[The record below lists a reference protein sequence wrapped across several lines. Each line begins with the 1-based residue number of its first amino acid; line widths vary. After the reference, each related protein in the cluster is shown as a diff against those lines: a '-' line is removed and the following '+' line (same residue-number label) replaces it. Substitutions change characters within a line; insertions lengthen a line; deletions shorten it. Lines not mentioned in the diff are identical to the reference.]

1 MNEQKTTTRELA
13 KKKKSEERTKKHY
26 NLRNN
31 VRQLVYEFMRY
42 EHPGLT
48 NTELNDPDVRELL
61 KNTLLDNFENGI
73 SDYFLWRVEKIKKL
87 GIQKKH
93 KRDITSEHEKKDIQ
107 SNVSNIEKKRIILI
121 KKKVQS

>member
-1 MNEQKTTTRELA
+1 MNEQKTIQELA
-13 KKKKSEERTKKHY
+13 KEKKSEERTKKHY

-48 NTELNDPDVRELL
+48 NTDLNDSDVRELL
-61 KNTLLDNFENGI
+61 KSILLDSFDNGI

-87 GIQKKH
+87 GMQKKH
-93 KRDITSEHEKKDIQ
+93 KRDITSEHGKNEITNTQNINEKRK
-107 SNVSNIEKKRIILI
+107 IILI